1 MTTQSK
7 GLRGVATVLK
17 LVAVSALALTPTLA
31 LAQADN
37 QWEGQEWQAQDGT
50 TGQAYDAQQAYP
62 TQPQEQLAG
71 YNFYGAHP
79 VPYDQVSGQGAGFC
93 NVGGAH
99 QHSYPVFDQHL
110 FRDMNGF
117 AYFIGDPADFGM
129 SSAGY
134 LYAGHH
140 PLDHMHGGGHCYM
153 SWAHRHL
160 FAPVGVQFVL
170 QGGAYSYIG
179 SWSQDYYANRL
190 NYVNYYDGYYRRS
203 YLGGRY
209 FVQRPVHT
217 YAGWNLYR
225 PHAYGA
231 PVYRGPAPYYRG
243 PAPIYR
249 TPAPYY
255 RGPAP
260 VYRAPGPVY
269 HNPAPIYRTPAPV
282 YRAPAPVYRAPA
294 PVYRA
299 PAPVYRAPAPVYR
312 APSYGGPV
320 TRGYSPA
327 PHYNAPIG
335 GHHPAPAFQAHYGRR

>member
-37 QWEGQEWQAQDGT
+37 QSEGQEWQAQDGT

-62 TQPQEQLAG
+62 MQPQEQLAG
-71 YNFYGAHP
+71 CTDFYGAHP
-79 VPYDQVSGQGAGFC
+79 IPYDQVSGQSAGFC
-93 NVGGAH
+93 NMDGAH

-110 FRDMNGF
+110 FRDMNGY
-117 AYFIGDPADFGM
+117 AYFIGNPADFGM

-179 SWSQDYYANRL
+179 SWSQDSYANRL

-209 FVQRPVHT
+209 FVQRPAHLRRMEPVPYPT
-217 YAGWNLYR
+217 PMEPRSIEAQLLTIVDRRRFIARQRRTIAGHSGLPCPRSGLPATRLRYLPYSGSR
-225 PHAYGA
+225 IDRL
-231 PVYRGPAPYYRG
+231 PVS
-243 PAPIYR
+243 
-249 TPAPYY
+249 
-255 RGPAP
+255 
-260 VYRAPGPVY
+260 
-269 HNPAPIYRTPAPV
+269 
-282 YRAPAPVYRAPA
+282 RAPAPVYRAPA
-294 PVYRA
+294 S
-299 PAPVYRAPAPVYR
+299 VYR
-312 APSYGGPV
+312 APSWRPGSS
-320 TRGYSPA
+320 RILSSA
-327 PHYNAPIG
+327 AL
-335 GHHPAPAFQAHYGRR
+335 